1 MYFRKNINWF
11 YYNCAEDDDLDAGG
25 NSSSSEADEEWV
37 PSCWDSM
44 AQPARSSLKSPD
56 KTSSVS
62 SHIKSHFMFY
72 EIHIK
77 LLLFETANTY
87 QEEDSSV
94 SLVFH

>member
-1 MYFRKNINWF
+1 MCEY
-11 YYNCAEDDDLDAGG
+11 CAEDDDQEGAG

-62 SHIKSHFMFY
+62 CYIKP
-72 EIHIK
+72 ILTVRIK
-77 LLLFETANTY
+77 LLNTFFTKTAHY

-94 SLVFH
+94 SLV